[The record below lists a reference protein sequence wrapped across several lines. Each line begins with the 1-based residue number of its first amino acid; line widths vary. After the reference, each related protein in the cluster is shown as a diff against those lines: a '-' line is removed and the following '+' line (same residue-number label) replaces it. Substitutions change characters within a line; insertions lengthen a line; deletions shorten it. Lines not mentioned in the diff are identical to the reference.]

1 MRVRFLEHYYD
12 EAVIKHSSGRNREII
27 KKPIEADMPEDLQ
40 GKRLIT
46 IVNNDETYFTFVFD
60 PEAKEP
66 MAVIQGS
73 YDNPYGKVEANPM
86 MATMLLKKHYTPQ
99 DPTASA
105 PHPMKYG
112 GEVRIHPP
120 FKGYKEYPQDA
131 SAEFFTDFN
140 NVNAEYTAGDTIA
153 DKLKGE

>member
-1 MRVRFLEHYYD
+1 MTKRFLEHYYD
-12 EAVIKHSSGRNREII
+12 EAVIKHSSGREREII
-27 KKPIEADMPEDLQ
+27 RKPVEVEMPEDLV

-46 IVNNDETYFTFVFD
+46 IANNDDTYFTFVFD
-60 PEAKEP
+60 ANAKDP

-73 YDNPYGKVEANPM
+73 YKNPMGKVEANPM

-99 DPTASA
+99 EGTP

-120 FKGYKEYPQDA
+120 FKGYKEHPQDA
-131 SAEFFTDFN
+131 DAVFFTDFN
-140 NVNAEYTAGDTIA
+140 NPNSEYTAGDTIS
-153 DKLKGE
+153 DPLEQE